1 MATLISA
8 LGFGCVTAA
17 ILAIAAIGFTLQF
30 SVTNVL
36 NLAFGSVMTT
46 CGFIAYAVNS
56 HGVNIWI
63 CALIAA
69 AAGGLLSLGL
79 NSLLYGP
86 FIRHGT
92 GLFGMVI
99 VTIATG
105 LIIDRTIQAVVGPG
119 FFSYTVGD
127 SRALHFADIVLTPEQ
142 IATIVLAL
150 AAMVAIHGLLRYT
163 RTGKSMRALASNV
176 SLARACGI
184 PTRRITG
191 IAWAASGMLGGIAG
205 VLLFIDTTTFSA
217 TSGSG
222 FLIVVIAAAVVGGIG
237 SPYGAMAGA
246 FLIGVASEVAAAYW
260 NPELKDVV
268 AFGLLVVVLLV
279 RPRGLFAEAAT
290 EKQVVG

>member
-8 LGFGCVTAA
+8 MGFGCVTAA
-17 ILAIAAIGFTLQF
+17 ILAIAAVGFTLQF
-30 SVTNVL
+30 SVTNVF

-46 CGFIAYAVNS
+46 CGFVAYAVNS
-56 HGVNIWI
+56 HGINIWI
-63 CALIAA
+63 CVLIAA
-69 AAGGLLSLGL
+69 GAGGLMSLGL
-79 NSLLYGP
+79 NSLLYGR

-92 GLFGMVI
+92 DLFGMVI

-105 LIIDRTIQAVVGPG
+105 LIIDRTIQGVVGPG
-119 FFSYTVGD
+119 FFSYTVGN
-127 SRALHFADIVLTPEQ
+127 SRALRFADFVLTPEQ

-150 AAMVAIHGLLRYT
+150 AAMGAIHWLLRYT
-163 RTGKSMRALASNV
+163 RVGKSMRALASNA

-184 PTRRITG
+184 PTRRIIG
-191 IAWAASGMLGGIAG
+191 IAWVTSGLLGGAAG

-246 FLIGVASEVAAAYW
+246 LLVGVTSEVAAAYW

-268 AFGLLVVVLLV
+268 AFGLLVIVLLV
-279 RPRGLFAEAAT
+279 RPRGIFAEVAT
-290 EKQVVG
+290 EKDVVG

>member
-8 LGFGCVTAA
+8 VGFGCVTAA
-17 ILAIAAIGFTLQF
+17 ILAIAAVGFTLQF

-36 NLAFGSVMTT
+36 NLAYGGVMTT
-46 CGFIAYAVNS
+46 CGFVAYAVNS

-69 AAGGLLSLGL
+69 AVGGLFSLAL
-79 NSLLYGP
+79 NVALYSP

-105 LIIDRTIQAVVGPG
+105 LIIDRTIQAVAGPG
-119 FFSYTVGD
+119 FFSYTVGS
-127 SRALHFADIVLTPEQ
+127 SRALRFADLVLTPEQ
-142 IATIVLAL
+142 TATIALAL
-150 AAMVAIHGLLRYT
+150 AAMGAIHWLLRHT
-163 RTGKSMRALASNV
+163 RAGKSMRALASNA

-184 PTRRITG
+184 PTRWVIN
-191 IAWAASGMLGGIAG
+191 IAWAASGLLAGLAG

-246 FLIGVASEVAAAYW
+246 LLVGVASEIAAAYW

-268 AFGLLVVVLLV
+268 AFGLLVIVLLV
-279 RPRGLFAEAAT
+279 RPQGIIAEVAT
-290 EKQVVG
+290 EKEVVG

>member
-8 LGFGCVTAA
+8 VGFGCVTAA
-17 ILAIAAIGFTLQF
+17 ILAIAAVGFTLQF

-36 NLAFGSVMTT
+36 NLAYGGVMTT
-46 CGFIAYAVNS
+46 CGFVAYAVNS
-56 HGVNIWI
+56 RGVNIW
-63 CALIAA
+63 LSLLV
-69 AAGGLLSLGL
+69 AAGAGALLSLAL
-79 NSLLYGP
+79 NSALYSP

-92 GLFGMVI
+92 RLFGMVI

-105 LIIDRTIQAVVGPG
+105 LIIDRTIQAVAGPG
-119 FFSYTVGD
+119 FFSYTVGS
-127 SRALHFADIVLTPEQ
+127 SRALRFADFVLTPEQ
-142 IATIVLAL
+142 IATIGLAL
-150 AAMVAIHGLLRYT
+150 AAMGAVHWLLRYT
-163 RTGKSMRALASNV
+163 RVGKSMRALASNA

-184 PTRRITG
+184 PTRRVVS
-191 IAWAASGMLGGIAG
+191 IAWAASGLLGGAAG

-246 FLIGVASEVAAAYW
+246 LLVGVASEVAAAYW

-268 AFGLLVVVLLV
+268 AFGLLVIVLLV
-279 RPRGLFAEAAT
+279 RPQGIFAEAAT
-290 EKQVVG
+290 AKEVVG

>member
-1 MATLISA
+1 MSTLISA
-8 LGFGCVTAA
+8 IGFGCVTAA
-17 ILAIAAIGFTLQF
+17 ILAIAAVGFTLQF
-30 SVTNVL
+30 SVSNVL

-46 CGFIAYAVNS
+46 CGFVAYALIS
-56 HGVNIWI
+56 HGINIWI
-63 CALIAA
+63 CVVIAA
-69 AAGGLLSLGL
+69 GAGGLLSLGL

-92 GLFGMVI
+92 NLFGMVI
-99 VTIATG
+99 VTIATA
-105 LIIDRTIQAVVGPG
+105 LIIDRTTQAIVGPG
-119 FFSYTVGD
+119 FFSYVVG
-127 SRALHFADIVLTPEQ
+127 SSQAVRFADFVLTPEQ

-150 AAMVAIHGLLRYT
+150 AAMGTIHWLLRYT
-163 RTGKSMRALASNV
+163 RMGKSMRALASNV

-184 PTRRITG
+184 PTRRVAN
-191 IAWAASGMLGGIAG
+191 IAWVTSGLLGGVAG

-246 FLIGVASEVAAAYW
+246 FLVGVTSEVAAAYW

-268 AFGLLVVVLLV
+268 AFGLLAAILLV
-279 RPRGLFAEAAT
+279 RPKGIFAEIAT
-290 EKQVVG
+290 EKEVVG

>member
-1 MATLISA
+1 MSTLISA

-17 ILAIAAIGFTLQF
+17 ILAIAAVGFTLQF

-46 CGFIAYAVNS
+46 CGFVAYLVNS

-63 CALIAA
+63 CVVIAA
-69 AAGGLLSLGL
+69 GAGGLMSLGL
-79 NSLLYGP
+79 NSLLYAP

-92 GLFGMVI
+92 SLFGMVI
-99 VTIATG
+99 VTIATA
-105 LIIDRTIQAVVGPG
+105 LIIERSLQAITGPG
-119 FFSYTVGD
+119 FFSYVVGS
-127 SRALHFADIVLTPEQ
+127 SRALRFADFVLTPEQ
-142 IATIVLAL
+142 IVTIGLAL
-150 AAMVAIHGLLRYT
+150 GAMGAIHWLLRYT
-163 RTGKSMRALASNV
+163 RMGKAMRALASNA
-176 SLARACGI
+176 SLARASGV
-184 PTRRITG
+184 PTRRIIN
-191 IAWAASGMLGGIAG
+191 IAWFVSGLLGGVAG

-237 SPYGAMAGA
+237 SPYGTMAGA
-246 FLIGVASEVAAAYW
+246 FLVGVASEVAAAYW

-279 RPRGLFAEAAT
+279 RPKGIFAEFAT
-290 EKQVVG
+290 EKEVVA